1 MIAINLLATFIQE
14 AREYLENINQG
25 LLYLEENPADAN
37 MLDEIFRVAHT
48 LKGSAG
54 IAGLTE
60 VQKLTHALEDVLG
73 ALRDGRITYDSE
85 LADVLLN
92 GFDGVHEL
100 VEAAAGGQAP
110 TVDYRRLITMIEEY
124 LPSVSGAASGVTH
137 ILRDVDKDALAALP
151 ENVRS
156 NISAVGGQGLNVYQI
171 CFMPDAGIFYTGTD
185 PLLLVDELMEL
196 GQIIY
201 LQIDDAGL
209 PPLCEMDAELCYL
222 GINIYLASTAEPAR
236 VEEVFQFVESPE
248 NHLRVAIVSEVEQ
261 TPAVKIANT
270 LTGLSIKERKM
281 FKEFLEQQQTAL
293 AAAETEEDREW
304 RAQHITKILHRA
316 AQNYQ
321 WQWLI
326 EQLPGLPVEQQEF
339 QAFLDRLVDLLSESD
354 EQDLPG
360 QETGQKTIN
369 VDTTEIDST
378 ASPVSVNE
386 GKNALPV
393 PGGGPAGGKDGE
405 KSWESGINQPIKVE
419 QEKLDRLMSL
429 AGELVVAKNA
439 LPYLVKKLEI
449 EHGLVELAREMK
461 ETYSIL
467 DRIARDMQDTM
478 LDVRLMPV
486 SHIFR
491 KMPRL
496 VRDISRSLG
505 KPVRLVTSGEETQ
518 LDKNIIQALNEP
530 MVHLVRNALDH
541 GVEPP
546 EERQDLGKPVPATV
560 TLRSYR
566 EGDRVIV
573 EVEDDGRGIAPD
585 RVRAMAVKKNL
596 LTPEEAVSVSDEE
609 ALNFIFMPGFSTS
622 EEVSDL
628 SGRGVGM
635 DVVATSLRRI
645 NGKVRVY
652 SQPGSGTCIRMEL
665 PLTMVTSK
673 VLLVEVSG
681 QPYGLPLDAVQETVK
696 LNMVQIKTMKG
707 QPVAVLRN
715 ELVPLFDT
723 GSLLARHK
731 IINTDAGA
739 GSGSD
744 EEIYIVV
751 LNTGTGLAVHDLLG
765 EQDIIL
771 KPLEGELTKIT
782 IFAGAAILGDGNVL
796 LVLNPHELTRTG
808 GVMDGV

>member
-1 MIAINLLATFIQE
+1 MINLLATFIQE

-25 LLYLEENPADAN
+25 LLYLEENPTDAK

-54 IAGLTE
+54 IAGLIE

-73 ALRDGRITYDSE
+73 ALRDGQIIYDSE
-85 LADVLLN
+85 LVDVLLN
-92 GFDGVHEL
+92 GFDGVKEL
-100 VEAAAGGQAP
+100 VEAAAGGHTP
-110 TVDYRRLITMIEEY
+110 SVDYRQLITKIEEY
-124 LPSVSGAASGVTH
+124 LPSVSGDASGVTH
-137 ILRDVDKDALAALP
+137 VLRDVDEDALAALP
-151 ENVRS
+151 ENVQKNLS
-156 NISAVGGQGLNVYQI
+156 VAGGQGLNIYQI
-171 CFMPDAGIFYTGTD
+171 CFVSDAGIFYTGTD
-185 PLLLVDELMEL
+185 PLLLIDELMEL
-196 GQIIY
+196 GRIIY
-201 LQIDDAGL
+201 LQIDDSGL

-248 NHLRVAIVSEVEQ
+248 NHLRIAVVKEAEKSTTVKVAS
-261 TPAVKIANT
+261 T
-270 LTGLSIKERKM
+270 LADLSIKERKM
-281 FKEFLEQQQTAL
+281 FKEFLEQQQMAM
-293 AAAETEEDREW
+293 AAAETDEDRDW
-304 RAQHITKILHRA
+304 RAQHIIKILHRA
-316 AQNYQ
+316 AQKYQ

-326 EQLPGLPVEQQEF
+326 EQLPDLPVEQKEF
-339 QAFLDRLVDLLSESD
+339 QDFVARLMELLSENN
-354 EQDLPG
+354 EQDLPDI
-360 QETGQKTIN
+360 ETGRKTIDG
-369 VDTTEIDST
+369 DTAEIDSMTST
-378 ASPVSVNE
+378 ASVNDR
-386 GKNALPV
+386 KNVFSSPGGSS
-393 PGGGPAGGKDGE
+393 PGGGNGE
-405 KSWESGINQPIKVE
+405 KTWESGINQPIKVD

-429 AGELVVAKNA
+429 VGELVVAKNA
-439 LPYLVKKLEI
+439 LPYLVKELEI
-449 EHGLVELAREMK
+449 EHGLVGLAREMK
-461 ETYSIL
+461 EKYNVL

-486 SHIFR
+486 SHIFQ

-505 KPVRLVTSGEETQ
+505 KSVRLVTSGEETQ
-518 LDKNIIQALNEP
+518 LDKNIIQILNEP

-585 RVRAMAVKKNL
+585 RVRAVAVKKNL

-609 ALNFIFMPGFSTS
+609 VLNFIFMPGFSTS
-622 EEVSDL
+622 EEVSDF

-635 DVVATSLRRI
+635 DVVATSLRKV

-652 SQPGSGTCIRMEL
+652 SEPGSGTCIRMEL

-673 VLLVEVSG
+673 VLLVKVSG
-681 QPYGLPLDAVQETVK
+681 QSYGLPLDAVQETVK
-696 LNMVQIKTMKG
+696 LKTSQIKTMRG
-707 QPVAVLRN
+707 QPVTVLRN

-723 GSLLARHK
+723 GSLLAQHK
-731 IINTDAGA
+731 IISTDADANTGT
-739 GSGSD
+739 D
-744 EEIYIVV
+744 EEICIVV
-751 LNTGTGLAVHDLLG
+751 MNTGIGLAVHDLLG

-771 KPLEGELTKIT
+771 KPLEGELAGIT
-782 IFAGAAILGDGNVL
+782 IFAGAAVLGDGNVL
-796 LVLNPHELTRTG
+796 LVLNPHELTQTG

>member
-1 MIAINLLATFIQE
+1 MINLLTTFIQE

-25 LLYLEENPADAN
+25 LLYLEENPADEK

-54 IAGLTE
+54 ITGLTE

-73 ALRDGRITYDSE
+73 ALRDGQIIYDSE

-92 GFDGVHEL
+92 GFDGVKEL

-110 TVDYRRLITMIEEY
+110 TTDYRQLITMIEEY
-124 LPSVSGAASGVTH
+124 LPSVSDAASGVTH
-137 ILRDVDKDALAALP
+137 VLRDVDKDALAALP
-151 ENVRS
+151 ENVQS
-156 NISAVGGQGLNVYQI
+156 NISAVGEQRLNVYQI
-171 CFMPDAGIFYTGTD
+171 CFVPDAGIFYTGTD
-185 PLLLVDELMEL
+185 PLLLIDELMEL
-196 GQIIY
+196 GRIIY

-222 GINIYLASTAEPAR
+222 GINFYLASTAEPAR

-248 NHLRVAIVSEVEQ
+248 NHLRVAIVSEAGQ
-261 TPAVKIANT
+261 PPAVKIANT
-270 LTGLSIKERKM
+270 LTDLSIKERKM

-293 AAAETEEDREW
+293 AAAETEEDRDW

-321 WQWLI
+321 WQWLT
-326 EQLPGLPVEQQEF
+326 EQLPDLPVEQKEF
-339 QAFLDRLVDLLSESD
+339 QDFLARLVEMLSESGD
-354 EQDLPG
+354 EQELPG
-360 QETGQKTIN
+360 KETGRKTIN
-369 VDTTEIDST
+369 GDTAEIDST
-378 ASPVSVNE
+378 ASSVSANDR
-386 GKNALPV
+386 KNVLPS
-393 PGGGPAGGKDGE
+393 PGGSSPGGKDGE
-405 KSWESGINQPIKVE
+405 KAWESGINQPIKVE

-449 EHGLVELAREMK
+449 EHGLFELAREMK
-461 ETYSIL
+461 EKYSIL

-486 SHIFR
+486 SQIFQ

-505 KPVRLVTSGEETQ
+505 KSVRLVTSGEETQ
-518 LDKNIIQALNEP
+518 LDKNIIQVINEP

-541 GVEPP
+541 GVESP

-635 DVVATSLRRI
+635 DVVATSLRQV

-652 SQPGSGTCIRMEL
+652 SEPGLSTCIRMEL

-673 VLLVEVSG
+673 VLLVKVSE

-696 LNMVQIKTMKG
+696 LNTSQIQTMKG

-731 IINTDAGA
+731 IINTDADA
-739 GSGSD
+739 NTGSD

-751 LNTGTGLAVHDLLG
+751 LNTGIGLVVHDLLG

-771 KPLEGELTKIT
+771 KPLEGELAGIA
-782 IFAGAAILGDGNVL
+782 IFAGAAVLGDGNVL
-796 LVLNPHELTRTG
+796 LVLNPHELAQTG

>member
-1 MIAINLLATFIQE
+1 MIVINLLATFIQE
-14 AREYLENINQG
+14 AREYLENISQG
-25 LLYLEENPADAN
+25 LLYLEENPADAKV
-37 MLDEIFRVAHT
+37 LDEIFRVAHT

-73 ALRDGRITYDSE
+73 ALRDGQIIYDSE
-85 LADVLLN
+85 LADVLLH
-92 GFDGVHEL
+92 GFDGVKEL

-110 TVDYRRLITMIEEY
+110 TVDYRQLITMIREY
-124 LPSVSGAASGVTH
+124 LPSVSDAASGVTH

-151 ENVRS
+151 ENVQK
-156 NISAVGGQGLNVYQI
+156 NISVARGQGLNIFQI
-171 CFMPDAGIFYTGTD
+171 CFMPDVGIFYTGTD

-201 LQIDDAGL
+201 LQVDDSGL

-248 NHLRVAIVSEVEQ
+248 NYLRVAVMGEVGQ
-261 TPAVKIANT
+261 SATVKVANT
-270 LTGLSIKERKM
+270 LADLSSKERKM
-281 FKEFLEQQQTAL
+281 FKEFLKQQQTAL
-293 AAAETEEDREW
+293 AAAETDEDRDW
-304 RAQHITKILHRA
+304 RAQHITKILHRV

-326 EQLPGLPVEQQEF
+326 EQLPDLPVKQKEF
-339 QAFLDRLVDLLSESD
+339 QDFLARLVELLSESD
-354 EQDLPG
+354 EQELSCK
-360 QETGQKTIN
+360 ETGRKTIN
-369 VDTTEIDST
+369 GDTAEIDSM
-378 ASPVSVNE
+378 ASPVSVNDR
-386 GKNALPV
+386 KNVLPS
-393 PGGGPAGGKDGE
+393 PGGSSPGGKDGE
-405 KSWESGINQPIKVE
+405 KAWESGINQPIKVE
-419 QEKLDRLMSL
+419 QEKLDRMMSL

-461 ETYSIL
+461 EKYSIL
-467 DRIARDMQDTM
+467 DRIARDMQDTV

-486 SHIFR
+486 SYIFR

-505 KPVRLVTSGEETQ
+505 KSVRLVTSGEETQ
-518 LDKNIIQALNEP
+518 LDKNIIQVLNEP

-541 GVEPP
+541 GVESP

-609 ALNFIFMPGFSTS
+609 ALNFIFMPGFSTN

-635 DVVATSLRRI
+635 DVVATSLRQV

-652 SQPGSGTCIRMEL
+652 SEPGSGTCIRMEL

-673 VLLVEVSG
+673 VLLVKVSG

-696 LNMVQIKTMKG
+696 LNASQIKTMKG

-715 ELVPLFDT
+715 ELVPLSDT

-731 IINTDAGA
+731 IINTDADA
-739 GSGSD
+739 NTGSD
-744 EEIYIVV
+744 EEIYIAV
-751 LNTGTGLAVHDLLG
+751 LNTGIGLAVHDLLG

-771 KPLEGELTKIT
+771 KPLEGELAGIA
-782 IFAGAAILGDGNVL
+782 IFAGAAVLGDGNVL
-796 LVLNPHELTRTG
+796 LVLNPHELTQTG